1 MTKSNNLSR
10 EKINLLKALMR
21 NKNIIQKAGKDNTIV
36 ITNED
41 KYIEVVK
48 RTISD
53 PSKFV

>member
-1 MTKSNNLSR
+1 
-10 EKINLLKALMR
+10 MR
-21 NKNIIQKAGKDNTIV
+21 NKNIIIQKAGKDNTIV
-36 ITNED
+36 ITNEE

>member
-36 ITNED
+36 ITNEE